1 MYLLLYILLQAS
13 QLMCFPVGK
22 DLGENQ
28 LLKKQTFLP
37 KRTAMSFA
45 QTLALQIEDNLQ
57 VVDVSSPAAFATS
70 SCFGKI
76 PFFI

>member
-1 MYLLLYILLQAS
+1 
-13 QLMCFPVGK
+13 MCFPVGK

-28 LLKKQTFLP
+28 LLMKQTFLP

-45 QTLALQIEDNLQ
+45 QTFALQTEDDLQ
-57 VVDVSSPAAFATS
+57 LVHVLSPAAFATS
-70 SCFGKI
+70 SSFGKI